1 MKQGDSRSGA
11 THTIFLVP
19 SASHATKGETALLR
33 AGVACALIPV
43 PRTLSSQCGVCLR
56 VDLGARAGAA
66 QVLAAAGVRVDA
78 IHDLTAKRPDPR
90 LHDQRGDR
98 R

>member
-1 MKQGDSRSGA
+1 MTLSASEGGA

-19 SASHATKGETALLR
+19 SASHATKGEAALLR

-56 VDLGARAGAA
+56 VDLGARGAA
-66 QVLAAAGVRVDA
+66 AAVLAAAGVRIDA
-78 IHDLTAKRPDPR
+78 IHDLAAQRPRSTTPR
-90 LHDQRGDR
+90 SER
-98 R
+98 RP